1 MARPSD
7 SPQTAAAGGF
17 LLNVN
22 LVFVATVASYGLGFL
37 TAVLL
42 ARALGPE
49 GRGVTAVYQSA
60 VGLAF
65 AFLSAGMP
73 SASVYFVGR
82 REVAPRA
89 MVEAALSVTLA
100 ALALTAAAV
109 GAGAVVFGGLR
120 EGDVPFWLAV
130 LAVPALVQFRT
141 LEATLRA
148 QGRFGAMNVAEVAL
162 AVSVLGALA
171 AVEAAAGLTVER
183 AVAAW
188 SLAPWPAVAIAYA
201 LLGPAGWP
209 RGLAGAGLLGRTV
222 RFGAQS
228 QLSNLLQL
236 LNYRIDAYLVLW
248 LVNAAGVGLYSV
260 GVSLSEGL
268 WFIANSVAVVLL
280 TDLTSGG
287 EELAARRTPLV
298 CRNTLLV
305 TALASLA
312 AAAVSPLVVPG
323 VFGADFDGAVVPFLC
338 LLPGTTALAGGKV
351 LSAYIFSRGR
361 PLTNARIALLT
372 LGVTV
377 AADLVLIPPLEVTG
391 AAIGASVAYCVSLA
405 LSAVAYRR
413 LSGGG
418 IWEALLPRLGD
429 ARLYVEGARSLL
441 AKSPLA
447 RATRRARLGENP

>member
-1 MARPSD
+1 
-7 SPQTAAAGGF
+7 
-17 LLNVN
+17 
-22 LVFVATVASYGLGFL
+22 VAI
-37 TAVLL
+37 
-42 ARALGPE
+42 
-49 GRGVTAVYQSA
+49 
-60 VGLAF
+60 
-65 AFLSAGMP
+65 
-73 SASVYFVGR
+73 
-82 REVAPRA
+82 
-89 MVEAALSVTLA
+89 
-100 ALALTAAAV
+100 
-109 GAGAVVFGGLR
+109 FGGASER
-120 EGDVPFWLAV
+120 DIPFWLAI
-130 LAVPALVQFRT
+130 LAVPAIVQFRI

-148 QGRFGAMNVAEVAL
+148 QGRFGAMNAAEVAL
-162 AVSVLGALA
+162 ALSILGALA
-171 AVEAAAGLTVER
+171 AVEAAAGLTVAR
-183 AVAAW
+183 AVVAW

-201 LLGPAGWP
+201 LVGPASWP
-209 RGLAGAGLLGRTV
+209 RGLAGTSLLWRTV

-280 TDLTSGG
+280 TDLTAGG

-312 AAAVSPLVVPG
+312 AAAVSPVLVPA
-323 VFGADFDGAVVPFLC
+323 VFGADFEGAVLPFLC

-372 LGVTV
+372 LAVTV
-377 AADLVLIPPLEVTG
+377 AADLILIPPLEVTG
-391 AAIGASVAYCVSLA
+391 AALGASVAYCVSLA

-413 LSGGG
+413 LSGGS
-418 IWEALLPRLGD
+418 IAEALVPQLAD
-429 ARLYVEGARSLL
+429 ARLYVDGARSLL
-441 AKSPLA
+441 E
-447 RATRRARLGENP
+447 RAPFSRAGRRARFGENP